1 MLFHIKHATRYRY
14 TRPVFCEPMTIRLR
28 PREDVAQRLLRYNLW
43 IDPEPAGMSH
53 FVDVDGSTATQIW
66 FDKLVTSL
74 SIVVSS
80 SVETLR
86 TNPFDFLLDPVA
98 LRLPMVYPTPVHH
111 GLLPYLE
118 LTQPAPG
125 LAIDTCCGQRARDPE
140 FADTLDRIL
149 RITGAQTVP
158 FLTELTTWI
167 HSSFDRITRDE
178 GSAMHP
184 SETLRTRRGSCRD
197 LTVLFNEL
205 CREAGLASRFVSGY
219 HEREGLDGRR
229 HLHAWSE
236 VYLPGAGWRG
246 YDPMA
251 GLAVADRHV
260 ALASGAE
267 PILAAP
273 TYGTFRGNGASSEME
288 TQLVIRTTDAESAAE
303 AEVMLGERSQ

>member
-53 FVDVDGSTATQIW
+53 FVDLDGHTATQVW
-66 FDKLVTSL
+66 FDRLVTSL

-80 SVETLR
+80 TVETLR

-98 LRLPMVYPTPVHH
+98 LRLPMVYPTPIQH
-111 GLLPYLE
+111 GLMPYLE
-118 LTQPAPG
+118 LSPPEPG
-125 LAIDTCCGQRARDPE
+125 TTVDTCCGERARDPA
-140 FADTLDRIL
+140 FAETLDRLL
-149 RITGAQTVP
+149 RITGAQTLP
-158 FLTELTTWI
+158 FLSELTNWI
-167 HSSFDRITRDE
+167 HSTFEKIIRDE
-178 GSAMHP
+178 GAPCSP

-205 CREAGLASRFVSGY
+205 CREAGLAARFVSGY
-219 HEREGLDGRR
+219 HEREGSDGRR

-273 TYGTFRGNGASSEME
+273 TYGTFRGTGASSTMD
-288 TQLVIRTTDAESAAE
+288 TQLVIRTADGDSAAE
-303 AEVMLGERSQ
+303 ADINVATV

>member
-14 TRPVFCEPMTIRLR
+14 SRPVFCEPLTIRLR
-28 PREDVAQRLLRYNLW
+28 PREDVAQRLRRYNVW

-53 FVDVDGSTATQIW
+53 FVDVDGHTATQIW
-66 FDKLVTSL
+66 FDKLLTSL

-80 SVETLR
+80 TVETLR

-98 LRLPMVYPTPVHH
+98 LKLPMAYPAPVHH

-118 LTQPAPG
+118 LSPPEDKSG
-125 LAIDTCCGQRARDPE
+125 DSCCGATARDPL
-140 FADTLDRIL
+140 FAETLDTLL
-149 RITGAQTVP
+149 RITGTQTVP
-158 FLTELTTWI
+158 FLMELTNWI
-167 HSSFDRITRDE
+167 HSSFDRITRDD
-178 GSAMHP
+178 GPALHP
-184 SETLRTRRGSCRD
+184 AETLRTRRGSCRD

-205 CREAGLASRFVSGY
+205 CREVGLASRFVSGY

-273 TYGTFRGNGASSEME
+273 TSGTFRGTGATSEME
-288 TQLVIRTTDAESAAE
+288 TQLVIRTSTGEPAETE
-303 AEVMLGERSQ
+303 AMLGGRM